1 MDYGATVMTS
11 SVTGISPTSKQPC
24 FNGSTR
30 QIRGE
35 VIRILTHSESVS
47 ISDLRSRLDCVVEL
61 SELERIIDGLVSDGL
76 AEQTVSGDFRISA

>member
-1 MDYGATVMTS
+1 MDYGSAVLTS
-11 SVTGISPTSKQPC
+11 SATGISPTSKQSC
-24 FNGSTR
+24 FNGSSL

-35 VIRILTHSESVS
+35 VIRILTHSEEVGVND
-47 ISDLRSRLDCVVEL
+47 IMSRMDCVVEL